1 MHGAREAGRY
11 VTSRK
16 LYRGTKEER
25 GRVRRYEEEEDGE
38 QVFFSADAD
47 EKYRSVGYLDGC
59 ESIGSIVWA
68 TDRRRTDRVR
78 KLAVVYV
85 SSSHLPNALFQK
97 NVIDKATKKM
107 MIEREKMADLCGEGF
122 YINLP
127 CGIVVAL
134 CLLFISLPENSSTD
148 SKIKQQSLPKYLK
161 QLDLLGFSIFAVSST
176 QVLLALNWG
185 GTKSAWNSAT
195 VIGLFCGSGGALIA
209 FIIWEG
215 WMGREAMIPFAL
227 VKRQV
232 VWSSCINYGCFA
244 GCLLTSSYYL
254 PIYFQAVRN
263 ASPTMSGV
271 DLLPSILGNMIFAI
285 ITGSLGITLSKF
297 FHSPSLWFSNPLNI
311 SHCIY
316 ASLLGLA
323 DQDST

>member
-1 MHGAREAGRY
+1 
-11 VTSRK
+11 
-16 LYRGTKEER
+16 
-25 GRVRRYEEEEDGE
+25 
-38 QVFFSADAD
+38 
-47 EKYRSVGYLDGC
+47 
-59 ESIGSIVWA
+59 
-68 TDRRRTDRVR
+68 
-78 KLAVVYV
+78 
-85 SSSHLPNALFQK
+85 
-97 NVIDKATKKM
+97 M
-107 MIEREKMADLCGEGF
+107 MMKREKTANLYGEGF

-127 CGIVVAL
+127 CGLVVAL
-134 CLLFISLPENSSTD
+134 CLFFISLPENSSSDT
-148 SKIKQQSLPKYLK
+148 KPKQQSLSDYLK

-209 FIIWEG
+209 FVVWEG

-254 PIYFQAVRN
+254 PIYFQAVRG

-271 DLLPSILGNMIFAI
+271 DLLPSILGNMIFAML
-285 ITGSLGITLSKF
+285 TGSLCTIYCLEVAYSSPLDF
-297 FHSPSLWFSNPLNI
+297 PIHSTFPTVYTILCQHLLINLPPTQLAVLAINFPSALKAA
-311 SHCIY
+311 Y
-316 ASLLGLA
+316 
-323 DQDST
+323 